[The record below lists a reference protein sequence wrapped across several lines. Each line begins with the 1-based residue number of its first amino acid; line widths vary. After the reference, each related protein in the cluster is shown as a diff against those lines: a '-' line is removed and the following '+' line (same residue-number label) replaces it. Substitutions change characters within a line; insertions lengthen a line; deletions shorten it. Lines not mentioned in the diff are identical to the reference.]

1 MGMSPAESS
10 LPTDSGQ
17 RQSLLKESCL
27 RRDMSFTGTFLQYL
41 CHHEHLKIDTNGTP
55 PPPGFEFPD
64 RRLTDE
70 RFALPISH
78 TSGREVTQDQCD
90 YVDSMFCGP
99 LSRLTSWLVRGPL
112 GLVTHCQPNA

>member
-1 MGMSPAESS
+1 MFFFCFITIVYMMF
-10 LPTDSGQ
+10 
-17 RQSLLKESCL
+17 CL
-27 RRDMSFTGTFLQYL
+27 HFFFFFWVAQD
-41 CHHEHLKIDTNGTP
+41 

-70 RFALPISH
+70 RFASPISH

-112 GLVTHCQPNA
+112 GLVTHRQTSA